1 MMMNRDENIDL
12 TLKNNGNAIND
23 IKNAQPIH
31 ERRNS
36 QVLVHHIN
44 GESQFDESQYDIKED
59 DGSMIATQFSEQL
72 QRLRPT

>member
-1 MMMNRDENIDL
+1 MINQDENIDL

-36 QVLVHHIN
+36 
-44 GESQFDESQYDIKED
+44 
-59 DGSMIATQFSEQL
+59 
-72 QRLRPT
+72 